1 MYSNTP
7 NPKNIAAKI
16 TSLLC
21 LIMGSFMFI
30 VANSNSL
37 KFPWIAQLTGLILIT
52 VSIYVASAFLLRQ
65 YTFSIQPSDLNSDD
79 TYEKNDFCI
88 TEKRSSK
95 NFTVCRISLDEI
107 VSVKTV
113 YPQNKKQ
120 IMTDRKKMKRFTYNT
135 EFAAS
140 RQIEVVCNCEGELLS
155 ILITYDEKLLKILS
169 K

>member
-21 LIMGSFMFI
+21 LIMGAFMFI

-37 KFPWIAQLTGLILIT
+37 KFPWIAQLIGLILIT
-52 VSIYVASAFLLRQ
+52 VSIYVASAYLLRQ
-65 YTFSIQPSDLNSDD
+65 YTFSVQPRESSSGEV
-79 TYEKNDFCI
+79 YEKTDFCI

-95 NFTVCRISLDEI
+95 SFTVCRISLDEI

-113 YPQNKKQ
+113 DPQNKKQ
-120 IMTDRKKMKRFTYNT
+120 IMNDRKKLKRFTYNT

-140 RQIEVVCNCEGELLS
+140 RQIEVVCNCESELLS
-155 ILITYDEKLLKILS
+155 ILITYDEKLLNILS